1 MIKTGIVM
9 CITNKKAG
17 IMTTSGEFVYIKT
30 SNVLP
35 NIGEVHTGELYK
47 KTLFNYKYFITAA
60 SLMFILIS
68 SASAYAYYTPV
79 TTIVL
84 NINPSVSLKAN
95 RWNKIIS
102 FKALNSEGSLILNN
116 IKLKNKSIDTGLELI
131 VKEAKTENFI
141 NDKYVT
147 DKKIISVDIIS
158 NLENSID
165 ISNFKNIIDS
175 NYLNIKI
182 NASSGNNTNIDI
194 TINNKKIDISN
205 LNNPNSSKKESINKN
220 SNTKINP
227 LKKPSVN
234 INSNKVENKS
244 SEIKK
249 ESKNSDKT
257 IKSEDNKINK
267 DGESENKNSSFI
279 KRLITPNGI
288 KNNLQDEK
296 NKNTQNVKMTN
307 SSDKNSDNYENPQKN
322 R

>member
-84 NINPSVSLKAN
+84 NINPSVSLIAN
-95 RWNKIIS
+95 RWNKIINS
-102 FKALNSEGSLILNN
+102 KALDSDGALILKN
-116 IKLKNKSIDTGLELI
+116 IKIKNKSIDAGLELL
-131 VKEAKTENFI
+131 VNEAKIEKFI

-147 DKKIISVDIIS
+147 DKKIINVDIIS
-158 NLENSID
+158 NRNNSID

-175 NYLNIKI
+175 NKLYIKI
-182 NASSGNNTNIDI
+182 NTSSGNNKNIDI
-194 TINNKKIDISN
+194 TVNNKKIDTSN
-205 LNNPNSSKKESINKN
+205 LNNPNSYKRESINKD
-220 SNTKINP
+220 SNPKINP

-234 INSNKVENKS
+234 TTTNKVENKS

-249 ESKNSDKT
+249 NLKT
-257 IKSEDNKINK
+257 VINQKARIIKSTKMV
-267 DGESENKNSSFI
+267 
-279 KRLITPNGI
+279 
-288 KNNLQDEK
+288 NL
-296 NKNTQNVKMTN
+296 
-307 SSDKNSDNYENPQKN
+307 
-322 R
+322 